1 MSIVEIATS
10 RARSVDEV
18 ARLHFY
24 LGEELR
30 LGLLLEQIIALPRND
45 RWQTMARAALRDD
58 LHSAHAALAAEV
70 LESGP
75 DGATPEQRLSEWQER
90 GASVIARAEATVDEV
105 AASDVSDLRC
115 CPWPCA
121 HPDAAP
127 LPYAKLTGGRLSDV
141 GVGASAS
148 RARMPSDTEVL
159 DVTNQLEGPCRSSL
173 EVPRWPGRWGWARA
187 LRSTPGRTS
196 SCSARATRG
205 PRSPRCARV
214 PGSAT
219 LSLRLRQMWPEPP
232 KRSNQARRSSS
243 TRSASPSSRPSR
255 TSGKRSRHRGVV
267 AERARDGRERVVY
280 VFDPLSPEYLKG
292 YRDGVS
298 SLVATALGET
308 PGAGPGGA
316 GITAVDETRA
326 TWGLQ
331 AVRALESSFSG
342 AGIRVCVLDTGV
354 DSAHPDLA
362 DRIAKT
368 ESFIVGELE
377 DGHGHGTHCIAPR
390 SDRRIRG
397 HCRGTAW
404 RTTPRSSRARC

>member
-1 MSIVEIATS
+1 ME
-10 RARSVDEV
+10 
-18 ARLHFY
+18 
-24 LGEELR
+24 
-30 LGLLLEQIIALPRND
+30 
-45 RWQTMARAALRDD
+45 
-58 LHSAHAALAAEV
+58 
-70 LESGP
+70 
-75 DGATPEQRLSEWQER
+75 
-90 GASVIARAEATVDEV
+90 
-105 AASDVSDLRC
+105 
-115 CPWPCA
+115 
-121 HPDAAP
+121 
-127 LPYAKLTGGRLSDV
+127 
-141 GVGASAS
+141 
-148 RARMPSDTEVL
+148 
-159 DVTNQLEGPCRSSL
+159 
-173 EVPRWPGRWGWARA
+173 
-187 LRSTPGRTS
+187 
-196 SCSARATRG
+196 
-205 PRSPRCARV
+205 
-214 PGSAT
+214 
-219 LSLRLRQMWPEPP
+219 
-232 KRSNQARRSSS
+232 
-243 TRSASPSSRPSR
+243 
-255 TSGKRSRHRGVV
+255 
-267 AERARDGRERVVY
+267 RERVVY

-377 DGHGHGTHCIAPR
+377 DGHGHGTHCIGTAFG
-390 SDRRIRG
+390 RRIRR